1 MFSSISGAAVLAPA
15 DYRCSDDAE
24 MTYSLAGIGEL
35 LWDIFPSGKELGG
48 APANFAY
55 QATALGGEGLIV
67 SCVGS
72 DNPGDEILA
81 RLEAL
86 SLSRQ
91 YVARDRAHPTG
102 TVSIKVGAAGNP
114 SFTIQENVAWD
125 FIPQSQPLMELGK
138 SINAV
143 TFGTL
148 AQRSEVSRATIRA
161 FIRKIPSSVL
171 CIFDINLRQ
180 AFYSREII
188 EWSLEACHVLKLN
201 TEELPVL
208 ARLLS
213 MEGDE
218 RRLLSALS
226 RRFHLKLVAL
236 TMGAGGS
243 LLYSQERIYAHD
255 GYKTDV
261 VDTVGSGD
269 AFTAALALG
278 MLSGSDLA
286 TINDYANRV
295 ASFVCSKRGATPP
308 LPDDLKITRW
318 LNSR

>member
-1 MFSSISGAAVLAPA
+1 
-15 DYRCSDDAE
+15 
-24 MTYSLAGIGEL
+24 MTYSVVGIGEL
-35 LWDIFPSGKELGG
+35 LWDMFPTGKELGG

-55 QATALGGEGLIV
+55 HVSALGGEGLIV
-67 SCVGS
+67 SCVGF
-72 DNPGDEILA
+72 DHLGDEILE
-81 RLEAL
+81 RLGTL
-86 SLSRQ
+86 SLDCK
-91 YVARDRAHPTG
+91 YVTSDLEHPTG
-102 TVSIKVGAAGNP
+102 TSSVKVGAEGNP

-125 FIPQSQPLMELGK
+125 FIPKSQQLMELSKG
-138 SINAV
+138 INAV

-161 FIRKIPSSVL
+161 FIRIIPSSVL

-180 AFYSREII
+180 AFYSREVI
-188 EWSLEACHVLKLN
+188 EWSLEACNVLKLN
-201 TEELPVL
+201 KEELQVL

-218 RRLLSALS
+218 LQLLCELS
-226 RRFHLKLVAL
+226 GRFNLKLIAL
-236 TMGAGGS
+236 TKGTRGS
-243 LLYSQERIYAHD
+243 LLYSQEQVYVHD
-255 GYKTDV
+255 GYKTEV

-278 MLSGSDLA
+278 MLSDSDLR

-318 LNSR
+318 LNNT